1 MNLSYSPEEE
11 AFAAAIRAWLVEN
24 LVAPPAFASLD
35 EEVAWGRRWQARLAA
50 DRWVGIHWPTEYGGR
65 GASPVEVAIYNM
77 EYARARAPQP
87 VNRVGVNNVG
97 PTLLAFGTDDQK
109 RRWVPPILDATEIWC
124 QLFSEPG
131 AGSDLAA
138 LSTRATPVDGGW
150 LLNGQ
155 KVWTSYAQWSRWGIC
170 LARTDP
176 DAPQHRGIS
185 YLVVDMEA
193 DGIEVR
199 PLVQLTGEAEFNEV
213 FFDDVF
219 VPEDHLIGERNHG
232 WSVASTTLSHER
244 GTIFAFKE
252 QVVHE
257 VFLDELY
264 ALARD
269 RGVLDDVATSD
280 GLAQSFVE
288 TRVLRLHNTRTLS
301 RLAKGIEPGPETSWI
316 KLAWTDMTQ
325 ALSSRAVDLCG
336 EAGPLW
342 RGAHEVPADGKW
354 QRQWLWSKA
363 ASIAG
368 GTSEIQKN
376 IVAERILGLPRG

>member
-1 MNLSYSPEEE
+1 VNLSYSPEEE
-11 AFAAAIRAWLVEN
+11 AFAQEIRAWLVEH
-24 LVAPPAFASLD
+24 LELPPAFATLD
-35 EEVAWGRRWQARLAA
+35 DEVAWGRQWQAELAA
-50 DRWVGIHWPTEYGGR
+50 DRWVGIHWPHEFGGR
-65 GASPVEVAIYNM
+65 GASPVQVAIYNM

-97 PTLLAFGTDDQK
+97 PTILAFGTDEQK
-109 RRWVPPILDATEIWC
+109 RRWVPPILDASEIWC

-138 LSTRATPVDGGW
+138 IATKATPVDGGW

-155 KVWTSYAQWSRWGIC
+155 KVWTSYAQWARWGIC

-185 YLVVDMEA
+185 YLIVDMEA
-193 DGIEVR
+193 EGIEIR

-219 VPEDHLIGERNHG
+219 VPEDHLIGDLNRG

-264 ALARD
+264 ALAHERD
-269 RGVLDDVATSD
+269 LLDDVAASD
-280 GLAQSFVE
+280 ALAQSFVE

-325 ALSSRAVDLCG
+325 ALSSRALDLCE

-342 RGAHEVPADGKW
+342 RGAHELPADGKW

-368 GTSEIQKN
+368 GTSEVQKN

>member
-1 MNLSYSPEEE
+1 
-11 AFAAAIRAWLVEN
+11 
-24 LVAPPAFASLD
+24 
-35 EEVAWGRRWQARLAA
+35 
-50 DRWVGIHWPTEYGGR
+50 
-65 GASPVEVAIYNM
+65 
-77 EYARARAPQP
+77 
-87 VNRVGVNNVG
+87 
-97 PTLLAFGTDDQK
+97 LLAFGTDDQK
-109 RRWVPPILDATEIWC
+109 RRWVPPILDASEIWC

-185 YLVVDMEA
+185 YLIVDMEA
-193 DGIEVR
+193 DGIEIR

-219 VPEDHLIGERNHG
+219 VPDDHLIGEPNHG

-264 ALARD
+264 ALAD
-269 RGVLDDVATSD
+269 ERGLLDDVATAD
-280 GLAQSFVE
+280 ALAQSFVE

-301 RLAKGIEPGPETSWI
+301 RLAKGIEPGPETSWV